1 MARGQ
6 GWDLQ
11 DTGLISLT
19 LIQSLNE
26 ALAQDADFKGLNIS
40 PVVQKS
46 SPRVSTVLCDVGQ
59 ADSSW

>member
-11 DTGLISLT
+11 DIGLISLT
-19 LIQSLNE
+19 LIQSLNEE

-40 PVVQKS
+40 PVLQKEL
-46 SPRVSTVLCDVGQ
+46 PEGQ
-59 ADSSW
+59 HGAV